1 MSSLRTRIVFVD
13 GFATNPGDLS
23 WTALEALGDFTAY
36 DRSAASEVI
45 ARLDG
50 VQAVITN
57 KVPLPREV
65 QAALPHLKYIGVAA
79 TGYNIVDVVAAREF
93 GITVTNIPSYG
104 THSVAQHTI
113 ALLLELTNRV
123 GAHAADTRA
132 GGWARNPDWS
142 YSLAPSIEL
151 AGKTLGIV
159 GFGRIGQQTARIAH
173 ALGMNIAAY
182 DHRPESKRVD
192 DFPVTWLTL
201 DGLLETA
208 DVVSLH
214 CPLVDSTR
222 GLINAASLKRMKRSA
237 LLLNA
242 SRGPLVV
249 ETDLAEA
256 LELGVIAG
264 AGLDVLSQEPPVDG
278 SPLLSARNCV
288 VTPHNAWASTEARSR
303 LIRMLA
309 ENLAAW
315 LAGSPRN
322 VVS

>member
-1 MSSLRTRIVFVD
+1 MSSPRTSIVFVD
-13 GFATNPGDLS
+13 GYATNPGDLS
-23 WTALEALGDFTAY
+23 WSALEALGDFTAY

-79 TGYNIVDVVAAREF
+79 TGYNIVDVIAAREL

-173 ALGMNIAAY
+173 ALGMKIAAY

-192 DFPVTWLTL
+192 AFPVTWLTL
-201 DGLLETA
+201 DGLLEAA

-264 AGLDVLSQEPPVDG
+264 AGLDVLSQEPPVAG

-309 ENLAAW
+309 DNLAAW
-315 LAGSPRN
+315 LAGTPRN